1 MKKHYKLLILLPFV
15 TGQAWASQYAIQ
27 LEASRSPQPEQF
39 NSLDVH
45 GNIYTEA
52 ANNGYI
58 RTRLGP
64 YGSKSRALEVLN
76 EVHQAGF
83 PNAIIAKHKNNV
95 STSPSQAITKKSAN
109 RQYDIEDFDVKTL
122 KEWKMLTPEQQNNL
136 VYLDGKLHVKNGD
149 SFIPLSEI
157 TGQ

>member
-1 MKKHYKLLILLPFV
+1 MNKHYKLLILFPFV
-15 TGQAWASQYAIQ
+15 TGQAWASQYAVQ

-39 NSLDVH
+39 NTLSIH

-83 PNAIIAKHKNNV
+83 PNAIIAKHQGNEM
-95 STSPSQAITKKSAN
+95 SSPAVITNSSKHK
-109 RQYDIEDFDVKTL
+109 YDVENFDVKTL
-122 KEWKMLTPEQQNNL
+122 KEWKMLTPEQQKNL
-136 VYLDGKLHVKNGD
+136 VYLDGMLHVKNGD
-149 SFIPLSEI
+149 RFIPLREI
-157 TGQ
+157 IKQ